1 MNHFQHL
8 FSRWVPRAWYL
19 LALGLSATLGLAS
32 GNAMAAKG
40 PGGGKLPYSY
50 FFAGNPGSVADTAPR
65 IADDP
70 LKRPSFLLMGG
81 GPDVDEGFRLMIRKA
96 GATAAT
102 GGRFLVIRAT
112 GTDAYNDYIY
122 ESDGAVWPSYVGG
135 KNLHLTSVETLI
147 IPNRT
152 AAAHPDV
159 LNIIQRADMLFIA
172 GGDQADYINYWKGT
186 NVDLAIKSLMARN
199 VPIGGT
205 SAGLMVLGHVDFSAL
220 NGAVKS
226 SQALGDPYNRY
237 MTLDPDPLSLSGGFI
252 VPAALEHA
260 VFDAHV
266 DTRDRLGRLMTFV
279 GRMIQK
285 TGGGGCS
292 GGILP
297 SGAMGARGIGLG
309 VATALW
315 IEVDAQGRHL
325 GRRVT
330 NDASNSTYPPDPE
343 PTPSAVYFVRPQ
355 GDPSTCAA
363 KKPLT
368 MPRLEVYRLADST
381 VSFDLSSWF
390 TNYGDQ
396 YSSGA
401 ATFYADI
408 QAGTLDWGAKP
419 FAY

>member
-1 MNHFQHL
+1 
-8 FSRWVPRAWYL
+8 
-19 LALGLSATLGLAS
+19 
-32 GNAMAAKG
+32 
-40 PGGGKLPYSY
+40 
-50 FFAGNPGSVADTAPR
+50 
-65 IADDP
+65 
-70 LKRPSFLLMGG
+70 
-81 GPDVDEGFRLMIRKA
+81 
-96 GATAAT
+96 
-102 GGRFLVIRAT
+102 
-112 GTDAYNDYIY
+112 
-122 ESDGAVWPSYVGG
+122 
-135 KNLHLTSVETLI
+135 
-147 IPNRT
+147 
-152 AAAHPDV
+152 
-159 LNIIQRADMLFIA
+159 
-172 GGDQADYINYWKGT
+172 
-186 NVDLAIKSLMARN
+186 
-199 VPIGGT
+199 
-205 SAGLMVLGHVDFSAL
+205 
-220 NGAVKS
+220 
-226 SQALGDPYNRY
+226 
-237 MTLDPDPLSLSGGFI
+237 
-252 VPAALEHA
+252 
-260 VFDAHV
+260 
-266 DTRDRLGRLMTFV
+266 
-279 GRMIQK
+279 
-285 TGGGGCS
+285 
-292 GGILP
+292 
-297 SGAMGARGIGLG
+297 MGARGIGLG